1 MNDNS
6 ECETRCDCGLKWYWL
21 GLAAL
26 SAIYFFTTL
35 NRLAELPLLD
45 PDEPRYASAG
55 RTMSREAGEHALLV
69 PRFNGEPRINKPPL
83 FYWLVALSDT
93 LAGGATESSSRAPSV
108 AAGLLMLW
116 GTVWLGAR
124 IFGRATG
131 LLAGAVLLSTP
142 LFLALSR
149 CCITDMTFSFFMTG
163 AFACLLA
170 GMKRVGGSA
179 SRRIGDDAFAPTQLA
194 ARRVDPRW
202 GWYASIFLGLAV
214 LTKATPA
221 LLIVLAV
228 AIFRALELPRE
239 LRPRA
244 ARWLPTLLL
253 AAIVLSAI
261 AMQCDYLGKSK
272 ASAAHTKA
280 VAAAQASSAQSGA
293 KEDSALA
300 VRRKNNWEN
309 LDDVVNKIALACA
322 FCAAGLLLWMAVRSE
337 RRDAF
342 LPAMWKAGLA
352 TALAM
357 GLWWYAL
364 LIYEQGWERFR
375 DLLNFEI
382 KSRIAGAIHREGSYY
397 YLYILLAVV
406 FPWSVGLPAALRTAW
421 PSSDDG
427 GLKAS
432 KLPDAARDSDAYL
445 ARADIFLLGWMLGV
459 ILFFSI
465 PGAKLSTY
473 LLPAMPPVALL
484 LAHYLSRPA
493 ASRRW
498 NGVTRALAIS
508 IGAIL
513 LAFPIYVR
521 WLPREIPD
529 FVSENQYM
537 LWTLACLC
545 ALVFGGSWL
554 LAARQKGRSAGIALA
569 CAILLM
575 VNIALPN
582 AIEKLKHRST
592 KELCQ
597 AVAGELRGCARVESL
612 GVAVES
618 LSYYLDRHIGEHH
631 WKPPAANTN
640 PVQLIFDILGNSE
653 PSALFIDKHFFP
665 RLFGKNR
672 MLKELSPE
680 EIKRLLPAGLEY
692 VYSSPDVLVLRN
704 KF

>member
-1 MNDNS
+1 MNDIS
-6 ECETRCDCGLKWYWL
+6 VSETRRDCGVKWYWL

-26 SAIYFFTTL
+26 SAVYFFTTL
-35 NRLAELPLLD
+35 NRIAELPLLD

-55 RTMSREAGEHALLV
+55 RTMSRGSGDHALLV

-83 FYWLVALSDT
+83 FYWLVALSDI

-116 GTVWLGAR
+116 ATIWLGAR

-170 GMKRVGGSA
+170 GLNVRGGLNVPE
-179 SRRIGDDAFAPTQLA
+179 RDAT
-194 ARRVDPRW
+194 ARRVDKRW
-202 GWYASIFLGLAV
+202 GWGAAIFLGLAV

-221 LLIVLAV
+221 LLIVLSV

-239 LRPRA
+239 LRPRP
-244 ARWLPTLLL
+244 ARWLPAMLL

-261 AMQCDYLGKSK
+261 AMEFDYLGKSK
-272 ASAAHTKA
+272 ASAAHAKA
-280 VAAAQASSAQSGA
+280 VAAAQAATVRKGDLEETA
-293 KEDSALA
+293 PAA
-300 VRRKNNWEN
+300 RRKNNWEK
-309 LDDVVNKIALACA
+309 LDDVFNKAALACA
-322 FCAAGLLLWMAVRSE
+322 FCAAAVLLWMAIRSE
-337 RRDAF
+337 HRDAF
-342 LPAMWKAGLA
+342 LPPMWKAGLA
-352 TALAM
+352 VALAM

-364 LIYEQGWERFR
+364 LIYGQGWDRFR

-382 KSRIAGAIHREGSYY
+382 KSRIAGAVHREGSYY

-421 PSSDDG
+421 PSADG
-427 GLKAS
+427 GAFRNFKET
-432 KLPDAARDSDAYL
+432 PDAS
-445 ARADIFLLGWMLGV
+445 RADTFLLGWMLGV
-459 ILFFSI
+459 VLFFSI

-473 LLPAMPPVALL
+473 LLPAMPPAALL

-498 NGVTRALAIS
+498 NAVTRALALS

-521 WLPREIPD
+521 WLPKEIPN
-529 FVSENQYM
+529 FVSENQFM
-537 LWTLACLC
+537 LWALACVC

-554 LAARQKGRSAGIALA
+554 LASRRKGRAAGIALA

-592 KELCQ
+592 KELCL
-597 AVAGELRGCARVESL
+597 AVENKLRGCARVESL

-631 WKPPAANTN
+631 WKPPAANSN
-640 PVQLIFDILGNSE
+640 PGQLIFDILGKTE
-653 PSALFIDKHFFP
+653 TSALFIDKHFFS

-672 MLKELSPE
+672 VLKDLSPE
-680 EIKRLLPAGLEY
+680 DIKRLLPAGLDY
-692 VYSSPDVLVLRN
+692 VFSNPDVLVLKN
-704 KF
+704 KI